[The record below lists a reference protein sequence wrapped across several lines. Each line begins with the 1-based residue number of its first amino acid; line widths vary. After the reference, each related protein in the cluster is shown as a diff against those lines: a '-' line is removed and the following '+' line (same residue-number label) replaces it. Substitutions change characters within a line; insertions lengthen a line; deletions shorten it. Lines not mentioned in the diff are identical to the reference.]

1 MIVSHS
7 RKPCALY
14 ASHHKEAS
22 IIPKRT
28 SETGCFKHQ
37 VSNIQFCKHLLKSRD
52 IPPTQVLRSLR
63 SNQMG
68 ETSILEFY
76 VLPKEFLAFCYV
88 DNSPK
93 ALWVKVPYHRQ
104 QLNGAAW
111 LWALS
116 HPSLRAFLLPSMAH
130 IRHCCCTNEFA
141 EQHRR
146 GSDEA
151 FTGFPQVPLELWALS

>member
-1 MIVSHS
+1 
-7 RKPCALY
+7 
-14 ASHHKEAS
+14 
-22 IIPKRT
+22 
-28 SETGCFKHQ
+28 
-37 VSNIQFCKHLLKSRD
+37 
-52 IPPTQVLRSLR
+52 
-63 SNQMG
+63 MG

-93 ALWVKVPYHRQ
+93 ALWVKVPYHGQ
-104 QLNGAAW
+104 QLNSAAW

-151 FTGFPQVPLELWALS
+151 FTGFPQVPLEL

>member
-1 MIVSHS
+1 MWRTAGEAAFSMIASHS
-7 RKPCALY
+7 RKPL
-14 ASHHKEAS
+14 HHKEAS
-22 IIPKRT
+22 IIPKCT
-28 SETGCFKHQ
+28 SETGCFKYQ
-37 VSNIQFCKHLLKSRD
+37 VSNIQFCKHILKSRD
-52 IPPTQVLRSLR
+52 IPHPGVKVLR

-104 QLNGAAW
+104 QLNSVAW

-116 HPSLRAFLLPSMAH
+116 HPSLRAFLLPSMAPH
-130 IRHCCCTNEFA
+130 M
-141 EQHRR
+141 
-146 GSDEA
+146 
-151 FTGFPQVPLELWALS
+151 ALLLHQ